1 MNISNKNSLVA
12 LFQLFSCLFHTLIL
26 ADINVYATIT
36 HQLTL
41 LTTDKVQFN
50 R

>member
-12 LFQLFSCLFHTLIL
+12 LFLSFHTLIL